1 MTVSIIL
8 LLVSAGA
15 IYVACEFFVN
25 GIEWVGRRLALGE
38 TATGTVLAAFGTAL
52 PESVVTLVATAFG
65 QADAQRQIGIG
76 AALGGPLVL
85 ATLAYAVVGLALLRH
100 APGLGRGAACWVQVD
115 HRRLSRDQ
123 AWFLAIFAAKIGLGL
138 VAFAYK
144 PWLGLLFLGA
154 YALYLWRELEGGKIP
169 IVEPLAQT
177 HAPRRVGEA
186 YPVPMRVPSA
196 GNGASL
202 AFAGPACPV
211 PACPEIA
218 RDAGLFDIAPLKIR
232 PRDPAPSLAWA
243 LLQTLVALA
252 VIFVAARIFVG
263 RLEDMAIGLGLAPQI
278 TALLL
283 SPIATELPEIMNALI
298 WVRQGRERLALANI
312 SGAMM
317 IQATVPTAFG
327 LFFTPWHLDPA
338 LLLSAGVTAAAVLYL
353 FFAFRGGLVSGARL
367 AQVGWLYLAFGAG
380 LLWIL

>member
-100 APGLGRGAACWVQVD
+100 APGLGRSAACWVQVD

-169 IVEPLAQT
+169 IVERLAQT

-186 YPVPMRVPSA
+186 YPVPMRVPST

-218 RDAGLFDIAPLKIR
+218 RDAGLLDIAPLKIR